1 MSKPNNASK
10 VKLATFLAA
19 TALTALSATN
29 ASAGI
34 IPCNLTVGG
43 DDKQGIEAC
52 QKRQIAEDKQKIAD
66 DTERLNQASGWLA
79 HLEADAKTKPY
90 LEHDDQSELQE
101 AKNDVATKS
110 RDLEN
115 DKRDLDEMEH
125 PKPKPPPP
133 APPTPEEQAAA
144 EAAQAESVAREAEQ
158 ERQRKLAACNNKP
171 TSLGVL
177 FCRWGI

>member
-1 MSKPNNASK
+1 MTKPNNASNMK
-10 VKLATFLAA
+10 FATVFA
-19 TALTALSATN
+19 TAVLSALSATN
-29 ASAGI
+29 ASAR
-34 IPCNLTVGG
+34 IPCNLMFG
-43 DDKQGIEAC
+43 GIETC
-52 QKRQIAEDKQKIAD
+52 QKQIAD

-90 LEHDDQSELQE
+90 LDPDDQSELQE
-101 AKNDVATKS
+101 ARDDVATKS
-110 RDLEN
+110 RDLED

-125 PKPKPPPP
+125 PKP
-133 APPTPEEQAAA
+133 PPTPPTSEEQAAA
-144 EAAQAESVAREAEQ
+144 DAERVERLTREAEQ

>member
-1 MSKPNNASK
+1 MTKPKDRDIPVA
-10 VKLATFLAA
+10 LATVFAAAALA
-19 TALTALSATN
+19 ALSATN
-29 ASAGI
+29 ASACLNSALAI
-34 IPCNLTVGG
+34 
-43 DDKQGIEAC
+43 DAYEAIERC
-52 QKRQIAEDKQKIAD
+52 RKEIAD

-90 LEHDDQSELQE
+90 LDPVDQSQLQE

-110 RDLEN
+110 LHLEN

-125 PKPKPPPP
+125 PKPPKPPPV
-133 APPTPEEQAAA
+133 PTPEEQAAA
-144 EAAQAESVAREAEQ
+144 KAAQAESAAREAEQ